1 MKINKIHIDGFGKF
15 SQLPI
20 EDFQPGLTI
29 FKGANEAGKSTLLA
43 FIRRMLFGFPGNRT
57 SINKYPPL
65 GGGNHGGKLVFTT
78 DAGERCTIERYAGR
92 QNVANVTLPDGSNG
106 GIDELSDLLGNADKD
121 IFENIY
127 AFGLDELQ
135 KFDTLNNESLRDKLY
150 SIGAGLGSVS
160 ISDVQKSLDQQQRK
174 MYTKTGKKAS
184 INVLFTSIKT
194 LDDTINDLEK
204 DQDEYDLCHIEL
216 ESKSKSLSELN
227 DEKLKLTRELSSV
240 GNIVSVWD
248 DWRTLQDSQNLIE
261 KLAEIELF
269 PDNGINRLEQI
280 MENVSDSE
288 ERYSSLEQEL
298 EKNTLKRTNIIIDE
312 ELLQQRD
319 TISEL
324 GNGIEK
330 YRSERESLPEFKV
343 QLNNEK
349 DDFQELLKELGPQ
362 WDEAKLDSFDQSIP
376 ARETVIQK
384 RKAIENVDN
393 SIKEIQHHL
402 EQTKHDVGK
411 IKDNIF
417 DIDKKIEHNT
427 DDISAEEVKQGLNAI
442 RILRKKHI
450 ELNNKKSDLEST
462 KREEAIFAT
471 IKQQPKTIVITPQIP
486 LWPVSIILL
495 TGIIG
500 LAYGYFMNQLL
511 AGIIMLALLIAIALA
526 YFISARKKVSEYDA
540 DAHDDSAS
548 EMPPQQ
554 DQNYSG
560 IIRQRNDDIDLLNN
574 EMLTYAKQCSF
585 DEIPDLDLLDQ
596 KYEELRDNSNKM
608 NSLAELNDKREK
620 LSIELNGINQQ
631 NADLKNKC
639 DIENKKRTDIFNEWK
654 DWLSVYGL
662 SPDLSPESIIEIFST
677 IKACYDKQKA
687 ILRVDSQIYS
697 INDSIQNYEG
707 KIKSVLEQCG
717 RGHSGT
723 SLDTELDI
731 LRTDVNT
738 ELEKYTQV
746 KQLEEANDGLLID
759 IKGAKEKCRE
769 HKRKLSDLLSSGSSN
784 NEDDFRKNAQIW
796 NDHVQL
802 SNEIEKAKSQIKRIS
817 GDDELYDQFVST
829 LKRADIT
836 ELEQKKETLQERLDE
851 TDTDI
856 STSTGEKGAIRNQI
870 EQLESRNEG
879 AMRRMEREAIKGD
892 LHNKSRDWAGF
903 ALAQEILKMA
913 IEVYERD
920 RQPAVMQEAQA
931 FFSNITNG
939 RYERIYSPLDSS
951 DIFVEDYDGKRKSI
965 SELSRGTAEQLYLA
979 LRFGFI
985 EEFKKHSESLPIVFD
1000 DILVNFDPIR
1010 SENTSIA
1017 IKNLATKNQIFFF
1030 TCHPE
1035 TVDILKDSVPDAQ
1048 VIDLDHF

>member
-20 EDFQPGLTI
+20 EDFQQGLTI

-106 GIDELSDLLGNADKD
+106 GVDELSYLLGNADKD

-150 SIGAGLGSVS
+150 SIGAGLGAVS
-160 ISDVQKSLDQQQRK
+160 ISDVQKSLVQQQKK
-174 MYTKTGKKAS
+174 MYTKTGKKAY
-184 INVLFTSIKT
+184 INGLFASIKT
-194 LDDTINDLEK
+194 LDGTISDLEK
-204 DQDEYDLCHIEL
+204 DQDEYDLLHIEL
-216 ESKSKSLSELN
+216 ESKFKLIRDLN
-227 DEKLKLTRELSSV
+227 DEKSKLMRELSSV
-240 GNIVSVWD
+240 DNIVSVWD
-248 DWRTLQDSQNLIE
+248 DWRTFQDSQNSIE
-261 KLAEIELF
+261 KLASIEFF
-269 PDNGINRLEQI
+269 PDNGIDRLERI
-280 MENVSDSE
+280 MENVSDAE
-288 ERYSSLEQEL
+288 AIYSSLKQEM

-330 YRSERESLPEFKV
+330 YRAERASLPEFKV

-393 SIKEIQHHL
+393 SIKEIQHHVA
-402 EQTKHDVGK
+402 QVKRDVGK

-417 DIDKKIEHNT
+417 DIDKKIEYNT
-427 DDISAEEVKQGLNAI
+427 DEISAEEVKQGLNAI
-442 RILRKKHI
+442 RTLRKKHI

-462 KREEAIFAT
+462 KREETIFAT
-471 IKQQPKTIVITPQIP
+471 IKQQPKTIAITPQNP

-500 LAYGYFMNQLL
+500 LAYGYFIDQLL

-540 DAHDDSAS
+540 GAYDSAS

-560 IIRQRNDDIDLLNN
+560 IIQQLNDDIYLMNN

-585 DEIPDLDLLDQ
+585 DKIPDLDLLDQ
-596 KYEELRDNSNKM
+596 KYEELRDNANKM
-608 NSLAELNDKREK
+608 ESLSELNDKREE
-620 LSIELNGINQQ
+620 LSIELNGLNKQSD
-631 NADLKNKC
+631 DLKNEC
-639 DIENKKRTDIFNEWK
+639 DIENKKRTEIYNEWK
-654 DWLSVYGL
+654 DWLSAYGL

-677 IKACYDKQKA
+677 IRACYDKQKA
-687 ILRVDSQIYS
+687 IQRTESQMDS
-697 INDSIQNYEG
+697 INDSIQNYEE

-717 RGHSGT
+717 RRHSGT

-731 LRTDVNT
+731 LRTDVDT

-746 KQLEEANDGLLID
+746 KQLDETNDGLLID

-796 NDHVQL
+796 DDHVRL

-856 STSTGEKGAIRNQI
+856 STSTDERGAIRNQI

-879 AMRRMEREAIKGD
+879 AMHRMEREAIKGN
-892 LHNKSRDWAGF
+892 LHNKSRDWASF
-903 ALAQEILKMA
+903 TLAQEILNMA

-939 RYERIYSPLDSS
+939 RYERIYSPLNSS
-951 DIFVEDYDGKRKSI
+951 DIIVEDHDGKSKSI
-965 SELSRGTAEQLYLA
+965 SQLSRGTAEQLYLA

-1010 SENTSIA
+1010 SENASIA